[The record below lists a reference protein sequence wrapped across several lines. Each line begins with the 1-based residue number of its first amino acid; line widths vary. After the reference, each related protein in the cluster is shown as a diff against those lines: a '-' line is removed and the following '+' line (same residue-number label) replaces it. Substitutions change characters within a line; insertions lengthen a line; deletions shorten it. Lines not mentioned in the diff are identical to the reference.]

1 VKVPR
6 GESAS
11 FPVVEEKQVLNQ
23 VALTNLDDD
32 TLALVLQGPVSPDLK
47 AAVQKAIQLRGKVA
61 ATTRQLADVKRQ
73 LATIREDQQQ
83 QRENMKVIPQTDPV
97 YKKYLDKFLAQETQV
112 ERLRGE
118 QERLQATA
126 DRQRQEYERYVA
138 NLTLKE

>member
-1 VKVPR
+1 MKLH
-6 GESAS
+6 GC
-11 FPVVEEKQVLNQ
+11 
-23 VALTNLDDD
+23 D
-32 TLALVLQGPVSPDLK
+32 TLALVLQGPASPELK
-47 AAVQKAIQLRGKVA
+47 AAVQKAIQLRDKAA
-61 ATTRQLADVKRQ
+61 ATNRQVADVKRQ
-73 LATIREDQQQ
+73 LATIREDQKQ

-118 QERLQATA
+118 QEQLQATA